1 VQDRTS
7 IVRKRK
13 LRAYA
18 QALGTPSYL
27 ASSVGLIGE
36 GPIRDQD
43 YARVLDAIAQHA
55 PRDFALRFGTAR
67 RVIELGLLG
76 HVILSCSTLREV
88 VDVWMSHADAAGELV
103 TVKAQIDDAAG
114 LWTTMLHADRTLSAA
129 ARRFCIEEQTATFFA
144 FCRDVTGHSYA
155 DFIAEVEHPAPAD
168 LAIPESLQSSL
179 RFGCGRNRIAGPS
192 AVLGRSPVGRD
203 GETFS
208 LLLGQLAH
216 LEQGDSVRR
225 GAISQ
230 SLLNYFLLGHSR
242 IPTQADAAHWLGMS
256 KRSLVLRL
264 QEEGTSYSRILDQ
277 YRRRYA
283 MALLDEG
290 ALCTKQIAHAVGF
303 VHENSLRRAFRGWT
317 GQSIGAWTGGT
328 R

>member
-1 VQDRTS
+1 MR
-7 IVRKRK
+7 RRK

-18 QALGTPSYL
+18 QALGSPPYL
-27 ASSVGLIGE
+27 SVGSGMIAD
-36 GPIRDQD
+36 GPIRDDD
-43 YARVLDAIAQHA
+43 YAHVLDAIAQHA
-55 PRDFALRFGTAR
+55 PRDFALHFGTAR

-76 HVILSCSTLREV
+76 HVILSCRTLREV
-88 VDVWMSHADAAGELV
+88 VDVWLSHADAAGELV
-103 TVKAQIDDAAG
+103 TVKAQIDDEQG
-114 LWTTMLHADRTLSAA
+114 VWTTTLHADRILSPA

-144 FCRDVTGHSYA
+144 FCQDVTGESYS
-155 DFIAEVEHPAPAD
+155 DFIAEVDHAAPAD
-168 LAIPESLQSSL
+168 LAIPPPLQGSL

-192 AVLGRSPVGRD
+192 AVLSRSPLGRD
-203 GETFS
+203 DETFS
-208 LLLGQLAH
+208 LLLGQLGH
-216 LEQGDSVRR
+216 VEHGDSARR
-225 GAISQ
+225 GATGQ

-242 IPTQADAAHWLGMS
+242 IPTQADAAQWLGMS

-264 QEEGTSYSRILDQ
+264 QEEGTSYSSMLDE

-317 GQSIGAWTGGT
+317 GQSIGAWTGGA